1 MTDYSAPLTYKNIE
15 ASILHSVDRMDELTK
30 IFAGTADEYGRAEAA
45 FKSAYAKSRL
55 SARIEGPINGVKV
68 TSDMAEDIATVDT
81 EVERMAMETA
91 KAKNDSTRQALM
103 SVRSRLEVLRSLMAS
118 YRD

>member
-1 MTDYSAPLTYKNIE
+1 MSDYSAPLTYSNIE
-15 ASILHSVDRMDELTK
+15 NSVLRAVERMEELTK
-30 IFAGTADEYGRAEAA
+30 VFAGTADEYGKAEAA

-55 SARIEGPINGVKV
+55 NARVGGVYEGIKV
-68 TSDMAEDIATVDT
+68 TSDMAEDVATVST
-81 EVERMAMETA
+81 EVERFAMEAA